1 MNFHRV
7 QAPQGDLCASRGKLL
22 HRRKDAQHALSIS
35 NTKFHE
41 LVNEGKLKL
50 VHQGRASF
58 VPDESLRAYV
68 QSLMMEAA

>member
-1 MNFHRV
+1 MNFRQV
-7 QAPQGDLCASRGKLL
+7 QAPQGDLCASTRKLL
-22 HRRKDAQHALSIS
+22 HRRKDAQLALSIS
-35 NTKFHE
+35 NTKFHA

-68 QSLMMEAA
+68 QSLMQEAA

>member
-1 MNFHRV
+1 M
-7 QAPQGDLCASRGKLL
+7 

-35 NTKFHE
+35 NTKFHA

-68 QSLMMEAA
+68 ASLMQEAA